1 MNVERIRQ
9 DFPILAQL
17 VNGKPLVYLD
27 NAATTQKPRQVI
39 DAIRRYYEEYNA
51 NVHRSIH
58 TLGERATAAYEEA
71 RAKVAAFIDAPEP
84 ATCIFVRNASEG
96 LNLVAYS
103 YGMQVLRPGDEILL
117 SPLEHHSNLVPWQ
130 LVARRTG
137 ARLRFLP
144 MRPDGT
150 LELERL
156 PEVLTE
162 RTRIVAVAHASN
174 TLGAILPVKAIAEA
188 AHAVG
193 AVVVVDGAQSVP
205 HMPVSVRELDVDFLA
220 FSGHKMMGPMGIG
233 VLYGK
238 RELLERMDPFLGGG
252 EMIRSVTYEESTW
265 NDIPWKFE
273 AGTPNVEGAVGLAA
287 AIDYINEVVG
297 GVANIQRH
305 EHDLVQYAM
314 RRLRESF
321 PEIRIYGPEENRA
334 GILAFTFGD
343 LHPHDVATVLDA
355 EGVAIRAGHHCTM
368 PLHREVLQ
376 VVATNRASFYVYN
389 TREDVDRLV
398 EALGKVKE
406 FFSHVA

>member
-137 ARLRFLP
+137 ARLRFMP
-144 MRPDGT
+144 MHPDGT
-150 LELERL
+150 LDLERL
-156 PEVLTE
+156 PRVLTE

-174 TLGAILPVKAIAEA
+174 TLGAILPVKAITEA

-265 NDIPWKFE
+265 NDLPWKFE

-314 RRLRESF
+314 RRLREAF

-343 LHPHDVATVLDA
+343 LHPHDVATVLDS